1 MRKLFAFAL
10 VLLIATTARAQFLG
24 QLTDARVQDQGR
36 SQLGGYVGIYDDDV
50 FSIFGQYRYGFAR
63 AIDGGFKIGFVDA
76 SGGESGIA
84 VAGDARYQLLHQKP
98 AGPQQAG
105 DPLDLS
111 LGGGLE
117 FYFGDFI
124 SVFSIE
130 FNGMVS
136 HRFSSASGRGITP
149 YGRAQ
154 IRMERISVD
163 VGPPFGDISDTEG
176 EFGINAGAEFEFA
189 QQLSA
194 AGELQ
199 LDSSELADF
208 GLLFG
213 LNYRF

>member
-1 MRKLFAFAL
+1 MRKLSAIVL
-10 VLLIATTARAQFLG
+10 VLLFATTARAQLLG
-24 QLTDARVQDQGR
+24 QLTDARVQEQGH
-36 SQLGGYVGIYDDDV
+36 SQLGGYVGIYSDDV
-50 FSIFGQYRYGFAR
+50 LSFFGQWRYGFSN
-63 AIDGGFKIGFVDA
+63 AIDGGAKLGFVDLN
-76 SGGESGIA
+76 GGESGIA
-84 VAGDARYQLLHQKP
+84 AAGDVRYQLLHQRP
-98 AGPQQAG
+98 RSPQQPG
-105 DPLDLS
+105 DAVDLS

-117 FYFGDFI
+117 FYFGDVI
-124 SVFSIE
+124 SIFSIQ

-136 HRFSSASGRGITP
+136 HRFVSANGRGITP

-154 IRMERISVD
+154 IRFERVSVD
-163 VGPPFGDISDTEG
+163 FGPPFGDQSDTDG

-194 AGELQ
+194 VGELQ

>member
-1 MRKLFAFAL
+1 MRKLSAIVL
-10 VLLIATTARAQFLG
+10 VLLFATTARAQFLG
-24 QLTDARVQDQGR
+24 QLADARVLEQGR
-36 SQLGGYVGIYDDDV
+36 SLMGGYIGIYDDDV
-50 FSIFGQYRYGFAR
+50 FSIFGQYRYGFAP

-76 SGGESGIA
+76 SGGESGVA
-84 VAGDARYQLLHQKP
+84 VAGDGRYQLLRQRP
-98 AGPQQAG
+98 ATTQQAEN
-105 DPLDLS
+105 PVDLS

-117 FYFGDFI
+117 FYFGDVV
-124 SVFSIE
+124 SVFSIQ

-136 HRFSSASGRGITP
+136 HRFTSTSGRGITP

-154 IRMERISVD
+154 LRIEHFSVD
-163 VGPPFGDISDTEG
+163 GGASDTDA

-194 AGELQ
+194 VGELQ